1 MQTSTSEQRPLSVG
15 IYTLGC
21 KVNQYESE
29 AMAEYLCERGF
40 DAHGAHP
47 SEIAD
52 AYIINTCT
60 VTAESDRKARQ
71 FIRRALSHNP
81 DAYVVVTG
89 CLAQT
94 NAKSIAAI
102 AGVDAVVGNRDK
114 MKAAQILC
122 ELVARGEKNDAP
134 MVDVPTLDGAG
145 FEEMS
150 ICSFSRTRAYIK
162 IEDGC
167 ESRCTYCIIPDARG
181 HIRSKPLDEVL
192 SEVRTLSENG
202 CREVVLTGIETAS
215 WGKDLGRE
223 VDLADLL
230 CAVDRIPGIGRVR
243 LGSLDPSL
251 MKQRFVDRIAA
262 LPSLAPHFHISMQ
275 SGSSSVL
282 ARMKRKYNRDQAL
295 AGIERLRAAI
305 PGVMLTTDIIVGFP
319 GETDEEFAETLDFAR
334 RARFL
339 MVHIFPYSPRAGTP
353 AATMPNQ
360 IAPEVKHARLQAL
373 EKLTADIRT
382 ELLLEI
388 VDKKEPLQVL
398 FETWDGGIATGHTPS
413 FIEVSVPSEQPLGAQ
428 TLSVLPHALRE
439 DGTGLLGTLMP

>member
-1 MQTSTSEQRPLSVG
+1 
-15 IYTLGC
+15 
-21 KVNQYESE
+21 
-29 AMAEYLCERGF
+29 
-40 DAHGAHP
+40 
-47 SEIAD
+47 
-52 AYIINTCT
+52 
-60 VTAESDRKARQ
+60 
-71 FIRRALSHNP
+71 
-81 DAYVVVTG
+81 
-89 CLAQT
+89 
-94 NAKSIAAI
+94 
-102 AGVDAVVGNRDK
+102 
-114 MKAAQILC
+114 
-122 ELVARGEKNDAP
+122 
-134 MVDVPTLDGAG
+134 
-145 FEEMS
+145 
-150 ICSFSRTRAYIK
+150 
-162 IEDGC
+162 
-167 ESRCTYCIIPDARG
+167 
-181 HIRSKPLDEVL
+181 
-192 SEVRTLSENG
+192 
-202 CREVVLTGIETAS
+202 
-215 WGKDLGRE
+215 
-223 VDLADLL
+223 
-230 CAVDRIPGIGRVR
+230 
-243 LGSLDPSL
+243 
-251 MKQRFVDRIAA
+251 
-262 LPSLAPHFHISMQ
+262 MQ

-398 FETWDGGIATGHTPS
+398 FETWDGSIATGHTPS